1 MYCELCCCPSS
12 PAMSSFKDAI
22 EKESKINGRMASFG
36 CAKCTKPTARS
47 CLWSVGVLIFFMAQV
62 VMNVLSFERFGSFG
76 GESVRQISLE
86 QPTFLTPD
94 GLTFS
99 VWFIIY
105 LFQGMFSIYQAIPC
119 FQNSHAGVSRAR
131 FWVIVLYVVNCV
143 FLVVFSHK
151 LYWLSFLLI
160 IYMVV
165 SLVMIYRMMKIN
177 YGAID
182 LTQDAD
188 MLLPSVLLEDKE
200 HTLERLSGS
209 DKFSGML
216 IHPWP
221 VKLLCFVGFSAN
233 LSWLVV
239 ASMMNFL
246 IAAGHDGYHK
256 QFTTLIQSP
265 VNSSMIP
272 AVTYVNGSPD
282 FAIMAVCLV
291 ATIAFV
297 LAIRNCDVPYAMVT
311 IWALWGINR
320 AQGSKAPEG
329 FPEVAMNKA
338 IVDWT
343 AGMIIVILFAIV
355 IGLVKAV
362 IETVN
367 ARKAITSKYS
377 KKGGGIRYT
386 EDGMPY
392 TERGILYS
400 NYSGYGIPS

>member
-1 MYCELCCCPSS
+1 MT
-12 PAMSSFKDAI
+12 SFRDSL
-22 EKESKINGRMASFG
+22 EKESNANEKAAKSFVP
-36 CAKCTKPTARS
+36 CTNPTALS
-47 CLWSVGVLIFFMAQV
+47 YLWSVAVVLFFIAQV
-62 VMNVLSFERFGSFG
+62 VLNVLASETFGSFG
-76 GESVRQISLE
+76 GESNKQISEE

-105 LFQGMFSIYQAIPC
+105 LFQGLFSIFQVIPC
-119 FQNSHAGVSRAR
+119 FQNSHSGVSRSRA
-131 FWVIVLYVVNCV
+131 WVVVLYGTNCLW
-143 FLVVFSHK
+143 LVVFSYK
-151 LYWLSFLLI
+151 LYWLAFWLMLV
-160 IYMVV
+160 MDV
-165 SLVMIYRMMKIN
+165 SLIMIYRMMKIN

-188 MLLPSVLLEDKE
+188 MLLPSAILEDKE
-200 HTLERLSGS
+200 HTENRLSRS
-209 DKFSGML
+209 RNNRSGML
-216 IHPWP
+216 LHPWP
-221 VKLLCFVGFSAN
+221 VKVLCFVGFSAN

-239 ASMMNFL
+239 ASMMNL
-246 IAAGHDGYHK
+246 LVAAGHDGYHK

-272 AVTYVNGSPD
+272 TVTYVNGSPD

-297 LAIRNCDVPYAMVT
+297 LAVRNCDVPYAMVT
-311 IWALWGINR
+311 IWALWGVNR
-320 AQGSKAPEG
+320 AQGSKAPAG
-329 FPEVAMNKA
+329 FPEVAMIKS

-343 AGMIIVILFAIV
+343 AGMIIVVLFAVV
-355 IGLVKAV
+355 IGLVKAI

-367 ARKAITSKYS
+367 ARRAINSNKYS
-377 KKGGGIRYT
+377 KKGAGIRYT